1 MEIYFSVKSLDEVIG
16 YWVETYY
23 MYSRLMELSEYSDEV
38 GENYDFPSWLEN
50 NDAPKMSIMNLHE
63 KIENAE
69 DSAHDFVKTSEAR
82 LKAVLLSGLENNDKA
97 LMDIPI
103 SCIDWN
109 KEIDH
114 LIEYLYQSFDDM
126 IYDYETTKQIENF
139 YNTVREYVNN
149 IIS

>member
-63 KIENAE
+63 KIEAAE
-69 DSAHDFVKTSEAR
+69 DTAYDFVKVSENR
-82 LKAVLLSGLENNDKA
+82 LKAVLLSGLENNDKS
-97 LMDIPI
+97 LIDKPV
-103 SCIDWN
+103 SNIDWK

-114 LIEYLYQSFDDM
+114 LMEYLYQSFNDM
-126 IYDYETTKQIENF
+126 IYDYETPKQIDNF
-139 YNTVREYVNN
+139 YNTVREYINN
-149 IIS
+149 EIS